1 MAAVGRGCFGDLKI
15 IEACFKLPIAF
26 IEILLQTVGIYHGVI
41 RGIGIDE
48 AGIGKEL
55 CAINKTGLNAL

>member
-1 MAAVGRGCFGDLKI
+1 MAAVGGGSLGNLKV
-15 IEACFKLPIAF
+15 IEPTLKLPVPSY
-26 IEILLQTVGIYHGVI
+26 EIPLQALGIHHGVI
-41 RGIGIDE
+41 GGIGIDE

>member
-1 MAAVGRGCFGDLKI
+1 MAAVGGGGLGNLKV
-15 IEACFKLPIAF
+15 IEACFKLPVAL